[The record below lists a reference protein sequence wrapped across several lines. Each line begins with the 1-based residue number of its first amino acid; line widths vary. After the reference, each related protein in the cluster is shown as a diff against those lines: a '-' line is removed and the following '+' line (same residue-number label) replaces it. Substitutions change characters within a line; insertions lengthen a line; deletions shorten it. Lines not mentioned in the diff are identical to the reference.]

1 MRKKGIVNLSGTP
14 IAWQSCAWTHR
25 PPIEM
30 IGVIARFVDALIL
43 SVCKE
48 VLLYVFATALELLTQ
63 KVILPPSPLG

>member
-1 MRKKGIVNLSGTP
+1 
-14 IAWQSCAWTHR
+14 
-25 PPIEM
+25 M

-63 KVILPPSPLG
+63 KAILPPSPLG